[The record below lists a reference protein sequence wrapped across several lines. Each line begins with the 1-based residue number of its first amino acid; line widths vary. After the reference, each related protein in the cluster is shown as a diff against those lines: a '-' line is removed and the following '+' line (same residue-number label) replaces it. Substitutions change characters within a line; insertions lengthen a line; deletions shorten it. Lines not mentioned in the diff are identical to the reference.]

1 MLATVN
7 TALQSSIRAMD
18 ATADGLEEQGEAQ
31 QSAMVALNT
40 SMQRRLE
47 AAVNATR
54 SLGSDTIYT
63 HWGSKVCTAPSGFEV
78 LKHYDGFTW
87 GAHHGMR
94 PHQPD
99 TQSPWADG
107 GRFVVVVGYS
117 RCRRIGCWYRCM
129 FEHQL
134 HHPGPA
140 ETRRGPCFERSWR
153 N

>member
-18 ATADGLEEQGEAQ
+18 ATADGLEDQGEAQ

-63 HWGSKVCTAPSGFEV
+63 H
-78 LKHYDGFTW
+78 
-87 GAHHGMR
+87 
-94 PHQPD
+94 
-99 TQSPWADG
+99 
-107 GRFVVVVGYS
+107 
-117 RCRRIGCWYRCM
+117 
-129 FEHQL
+129 
-134 HHPGPA
+134 
-140 ETRRGPCFERSWR
+140 
-153 N
+153 